1 MIEKLITAL
10 VAVMEE
16 EEVNVKAKDALIS
29 AIESLDYY
37 VEETTFG
44 IRWGTKAE
52 KEEREAWNRLFDQK
66 SRP

>member
-29 AIESLDYY
+29 AIESLDY
-37 VEETTFG
+37 
-44 IRWGTKAE
+44 
-52 KEEREAWNRLFDQK
+52 
-66 SRP
+66 